1 MRKRDKIVIFK
12 RFVGATFYNWLEKY
26 NGIIGIEMENEMLY
40 LISGGSGSGKSEYA
54 ERLAVS
60 RYETENRKGRLYYIA
75 TMFPY
80 DEECFK
86 KIERHQNMRKNK
98 GFTTVECSV
107 HLDQVMIEKQ
117 DIILVECMSNL
128 LANEMYL
135 EQGQLKGNR
144 EEVMCQIEEAIL
156 WPLYRL
162 NEKADCVIVVTNEV
176 FSDGIQYEEET
187 DCYVKLLAKLN
198 QKIAAM
204 ADAVVEV
211 VCSIP
216 IYRKGGCP
224 C

>member
-1 MRKRDKIVIFK
+1 
-12 RFVGATFYNWLEKY
+12 
-26 NGIIGIEMENEMLY
+26 MLY

-60 RYETENRKGRLYYIA
+60 RYETENKKGSLYYIA
-75 TMFPY
+75 TMLPY
-80 DEECFK
+80 DDECFK

-98 GFTTVECSV
+98 GFTTVECPV
-107 HLDQVMIEKQ
+107 RLQQLIIEKQ

-162 NEKADCVIVVTNEV
+162 KEKANCVIVVTNEV

-187 DCYVKLLAKLN
+187 DCYVKSLAKLN
-198 QKIAAM
+198 QKIAVM

-216 IYRKGGCP
+216 IYRKGECP